1 MCKGAAFERA
11 DGIVREALGV
21 RFTAAQLRVECSGR
35 AAFERAYG
43 FTDASRSSPTYA
55 TTRFDLASL
64 TKPFVAC
71 AALRE
76 VATGRL
82 SLDGSLLGILPEW
95 RGDAHEPISLRM
107 LLAHVSG
114 MQSGAD
120 YRTLFNEEIER
131 YALLRPP
138 VAAPRERVIYSDLG
152 FIVLGTILERS
163 TRRSLSSLIADIGT
177 DLDARTIGY
186 RPRPREFAEI
196 PATEEDA
203 RRGRVRGFVHD
214 EKADM
219 MGGVAGHAG
228 LFGSACDVALLA
240 EAFLGPLH
248 GRTTRLLAVGL
259 ARESLVKQ
267 AEDELLGRGL
277 GWMLKK
283 RDDNSCG
290 TLMRPGTFGHTG
302 FTGTCVWADP
312 SRDAQVIFLTNAVY
326 FGRSD
331 LRELRA
337 AVCDAAIAELDA
349 W

>member
-1 MCKGAAFERA
+1 VHKRAAFEQA
-11 DGIVREALGV
+11 DAVVREALGV
-21 RFTAAQLRVECSGR
+21 RFTAAQLRVERFGR
-35 AAFERAYG
+35 AMFERAYG
-43 FTDASRSSPTYA
+43 FTDASRTSPTYG

-107 LLAHVSG
+107 ILAHVSG

-120 YRTLFNEEIER
+120 YRTLFNENVER
-131 YALLRPP
+131 YALSRPL
-138 VAAPRERVIYSDLG
+138 VAEPRERVIYSDLG
-152 FIVLGTILERS
+152 FIVLGTILER
-163 TRRSLSSLIADIGT
+163 TTGRSLSSLIADMSNEM
-177 DLDARTIGY
+177 DARTLGY
-186 RPRPREFAEI
+186 RRQAWEIAQI
-196 PATEEDA
+196 PATEDDA
-203 RRGRVRGFVHD
+203 RRGRVRGYVHD
-214 EKADM
+214 EKADF

-228 LFGSACDVALLA
+228 LFGSALDIALLT

-248 GRTTRLLAVGL
+248 GRSTTLLPAALV
-259 ARESLVKQ
+259 RESLVKQ

-290 TLMRPGTFGHTG
+290 ALMRPGTFGHTG

-312 SRDAQVIFLTNAVY
+312 SRDAQVVFLTNAVY

-337 AVCDAAIAELDA
+337 TVCDAAIAELDA
-349 W
+349 C

>member
-1 MCKGAAFERA
+1 LLKRASFERA
-11 DGIVREALGV
+11 DAVVREALGV
-21 RFTAAQLRVECSGR
+21 RFTAAQLRIERAGR
-35 AAFERAYG
+35 AAYERAYG
-43 FTDASRSSPTYA
+43 FTDSSRSSPTYV

-120 YRTLFNEEIER
+120 YRTLFNEAVEQ

-138 VAAPRERVIYSDLG
+138 AAAPRERVIYSDLG
-152 FIVLGTILERS
+152 FIALGTILERA
-163 TRRSLSSLIADIGT
+163 TRRSLSSLIADIGN
-177 DLDARTIGY
+177 DLDARTLGY
-186 RPRPREFAEI
+186 RPRPGEIAEI

-228 LFGSACDVALLA
+228 LFGSARDVALLT

-248 GRTTRLLAVGL
+248 GRSTTALPEELV
-259 ARESLVKQ
+259 RESLVKQ

-290 TLMRPGTFGHTG
+290 ALMRPGTFGHTG
-302 FTGTCVWADP
+302 FTGTCAWADP
-312 SRDAQVIFLTNAVY
+312 SRDAQVVFLTNAVY

-331 LRELRA
+331 MRELRA
-337 AVCDAAIAELDA
+337 AVCDAVIAELDA
-349 W
+349 C